1 MDAERPAAEPF
12 RLLFVCSGNTC
23 RSPMA
28 EAIARK
34 AADDRGWLHLEVRSA
49 GTGALMGAPPSDGA
63 RSAAARHGLDLEAHR
78 ASPLTGEALDW
89 ADLVLTMSPSHL
101 LHVVELGSG
110 DKAALLTA
118 FAAGDDPTD
127 VPDSVTDPFGGSD
140 DEYEATFTL
149 LERLVARA
157 LHRLEPIV
165 AP

>member
-1 MDAERPAAEPF
+1 MDADQAPAEPF

-28 EAIARK
+28 EAIARRNVGQ
-34 AADDRGWLHLEVRSA
+34 RGWRHVEVRSA
-49 GTGALMGAPPSDGA
+49 GTGALTGSPPSAGA
-63 RSAAARHGLDLEAHR
+63 RAAAARHGLDLDAHR
-78 ASPLTGEALDW
+78 ASPLTGDSLAW

-101 LHVVELGSG
+101 LRVVELGGG
-110 DKAALLTA
+110 DKASLLTA
-118 FAAGDDPTD
+118 FAAGDDPEG
-127 VPDSVTDPFGGSD
+127 VPEAVTDPFGGSD

-149 LERLVARA
+149 LERLIERA